1 MEFGHTLNIVG
12 NLIWKS
18 PWWWVGFNE
27 GDLKIFRPEVW
38 NFEILNFEE
47 FFPVDIQLDYKRWL
61 YNEKLFG
68 WPVHTWASGTVYTTQ
83 DLKSPSVSALF
94 HLHLK
99 QGVCHTV
106 ALPFTWKSI
115 LMQKKNYGNSNI
127 PPCKNIIFK
136 KSSKRNQNPSRY
148 YNSTTNCKFQHK
160 PKYHLS
166 KICI

>member
-27 GDLKIFRPEVW
+27 GDLEIFRPEVW

-47 FFPVDIQLDYKRWL
+47 FFSVYIQLDYKRWL
-61 YNEKLFG
+61 YNEKLVG
-68 WPVHTWASGTVYTTQ
+68 WPVHTWASGTVYTMQ

-106 ALPFTWKSI
+106 ALSFTWKSI

-127 PPCKNIIFK
+127 TPCNLLKVWSLAAF
-136 KSSKRNQNPSRY
+136 
-148 YNSTTNCKFQHK
+148 
-160 PKYHLS
+160 
-166 KICI
+166 KICKRLETWSKMLGSIFFGVKNGGK